1 MKLER
6 VSMFWKTAGSGVAWT
21 AAFAWALSPGPA
33 RACALCFGDGESLA
47 GFTVSWLFLVLM
59 PFAVIGAVGGWIFW
73 IHRRNASRN
82 SPERSGRPALTQK
95 ESGC

>member
-1 MKLER
+1 MKLDR
-6 VSMFWKTAGSGVAWT
+6 VSRFWRRVGSGVAWT
-21 AAFAWALSPGPA
+21 AAFAWAFSPGPA
-33 RACALCFGDGESLA
+33 RACAVCFGDGESLA

-59 PFAVIGAVGGWIFW
+59 PFAVVGSIGGWIFLL
-73 IHRRNASRN
+73 HRRNASRN